1 MPGRMAGRRALVT
14 GGAGAIGLACARRLL
29 AEGADVVLLDR
40 NADALSAAGLGAAP
54 VACDIRDPGA
64 VAAAVTRAAGLLNG
78 PADVLVNSAG
88 VYRIAPLL
96 DLTPD
101 EWDDM
106 LAVNLRGTF
115 LAGRA
120 MAAALIAAGRPGAIV
135 NISSTAGLVGAA
147 RHPRERGLP
156 RGHRHADAADD
167 GRPRGRRRLPANR
180 RPAGA
185 SRLRGGGGRG
195 RRLPGVRRRLLPDRR
210 HRPGGRWRNC
220 DLRSSQMNQ
229 FPHVR
234 VEGSALD
241 RGRAYG
247 GQARDRVQ
255 RSVAAYRDV
264 FADWAGWDWATVRRE
279 AARYEAPI

>member
-40 NADALSAAGLGAAP
+40 NADALSAAAGIGAAP

-96 DLTPD
+96 DLTPG
-101 EWDDM
+101 EWDDV

-135 NISSTAGLVGAA
+135 NISSTAGLV
-147 RHPRERGLP
+147 
-156 RGHRHADAADD
+156 ADAAEPSAHYNASKAGVLALTRQMAAEWAPHGIRANAVCPGVIDTPMLRMMDD
-167 GRPRGRRRLPANR
+167 PA
-180 RPAGA
+180 AGA
-185 SRLRGGGGRG
+185 AYLRTGVPQGRL
-195 RRLPGVRRRLLPDRR
+195 
-210 HRPGGRWRNC
+210 
-220 DLRSSQMNQ
+220 
-229 FPHVR
+229 
-234 VEGSALD
+234 GSAEE
-241 RGRAYG
+241 
-247 GQARDRVQ
+247 
-255 RSVAAYRDV
+255 VAAAVV
-264 FADWAGWDWATVRRE
+264 FLASDDASYLTGATVPVDGGVT
-279 AARYEAPI
+279 AI